1 MRSFSLLAGVVVALG
16 SLTRVAA
23 AQSESRGFAVER
35 LYLSAP
41 GAGWFVMDDL
51 SMHGGLGGAVAL
63 TSGYARK
70 PLQVGSGAQRLSV
83 VTEQSFADFGFAATF
98 DRFRLYLN
106 LAAPLSSK
114 GRNGTRNG
122 EHFTGPSLTL
132 KNTPDGFEDARLA
145 TDVRLLGQA
154 DSAFRLGLGAQL
166 FFPTGKRSDYDSDGT
181 YRAMARA
188 LFAGDIARFSYAGE
202 LGVHIRPLNEAATPD
217 WPRGN
222 ELLFG
227 LAAGLKF
234 PLDTSAATV
243 LVAGPE
249 LFGESAFDSLLGS
262 RATGLEGLFTA
273 RLEVVSSRAELVRFK
288 LGAGGG
294 LESHLGAPEW
304 RAVAAVELSDQFT
317 EPREH

>member
-1 MRSFSLLAGVVVALG
+1 MRSFSLLAGVVFALG

-23 AQSESRGFAVER
+23 AQSEARGFAVER

-51 SMHGGLGGAVAL
+51 SMHGGLGGAVAV

-70 PLQVGSGAQRLSV
+70 PLQVGSGSERLSV
-83 VTEQSFADFGFAATF
+83 VSEHLFTDFGFAATF
-98 DRFRLYLN
+98 ERWRLYFN
-106 LAAPLSSK
+106 LAAPISSK
-114 GRNGTRNG
+114 GRNGVVG
-122 EHFTGPSLTL
+122 GYHFTGPSLTL
-132 KNTPDGFEDARLA
+132 KNSPDSFEDARIG

-154 DSAFRLGLGAQL
+154 DSVFRLGVGAQL
-166 FFPTGKRSDYDSDGT
+166 FFPTGKRADYDSDDS

-188 LFAGDIARFSYAGE
+188 LFAGDLAAFSYAGE
-202 LGVHIRPLNEAATPD
+202 LGVHIRPLDEALTPD

-227 LAAGLKF
+227 VAAGLKF

-249 LFGESAFDSLLGS
+249 LFGASAFDSLLGS
-262 RATGLEGLFTA
+262 RATALECLLSA
-273 RLEVVSSRAELVRFK
+273 RLEAVSGRAELVRFK

-294 LESHLGAPEW
+294 LEPHFGAPEW
-304 RAVAAVELSDQFT
+304 RVVGAVELSDQFS
-317 EPREH
+317 EH